1 MPVLEFEKVQVFQDL
16 LSEGG
21 KGNIN
26 LSDLLIAMA
35 ARSCGCADAITF
47 DKKASRFPFFR
58 LLS

>member
-47 DKKASRFPFFR
+47 DKKAARFPFFR